1 MKVCSHF
8 LLFYYIC
15 YSQPIKFRVMFLVLI
30 WYVVMFLVFSFYFF
44 IFYEV
49 MFLVLIWY
57 VVIDFVM
64 EYLFM
69 CKNYSIIWLHLYYI
83 E

>member
-1 MKVCSHF
+1 
-8 LLFYYIC
+8 
-15 YSQPIKFRVMFLVLI
+15 MFLVLI
-30 WYVVMFLVFSFYFF
+30 GYVVMFLILSFF
-44 IFYEV
+44 IYEV